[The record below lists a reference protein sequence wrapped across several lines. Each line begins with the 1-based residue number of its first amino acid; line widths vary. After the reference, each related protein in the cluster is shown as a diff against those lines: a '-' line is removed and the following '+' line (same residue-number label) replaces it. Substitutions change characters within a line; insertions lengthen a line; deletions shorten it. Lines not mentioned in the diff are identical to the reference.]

1 MFSKIAPL
9 HLPLDLIEEISP
21 AMVSRPPTLVGQTWT
36 VSTSMMVKGPEDHVA
51 MDGGYFS
58 RGRLNQGL
66 EVY

>member
-9 HLPLDLIEEISP
+9 HLPQDLIEEISP
-21 AMVSRPPTLVGQTWT
+21 AMVSRPPTLVGQTFI
-36 VSTSMMVKGPEDHVA
+36 MMVQGPEDHVA

-66 EVY
+66 EAY